1 MNQTNQVSKIINYN
15 KHYDTSM
22 WSIDCLYCKLHN
34 VNKPLDTWYDCDEC
48 CSEIQGTPTET
59 LLKGRFKMKLIRNV
73 LVVPTQNE
81 IIDPVEDEE
90 EDDEEENQTWF
101 YIKGITEL
109 NKFMKDGKKYLER
122 NAGIKF
128 EKDFCKSVQ
137 KKFYEDKDVGME
149 NLVFKIDCAKA
160 TATTKTGALFLYVLI
175 SGKYSLPELIG
186 KSIINDLGDLE
197 D

>member
-1 MNQTNQVSKIINYN
+1 MNQTKKISKIINYT

-34 VNKPLDTWYDCDEC
+34 VNKELDTWYDCDEC
-48 CSEIQGTPTET
+48 CSEIHGTPTET
-59 LLKGRFKMKLIRNV
+59 LLKQRFKMKLIRNV
-73 LVVPTQNE
+73 LVVPTENE
-81 IIDPVEDEE
+81 VIDPEE
-90 EDDEEENQTWF
+90 EEEKEEKEENQTWF
-101 YIKGITEL
+101 FIKGISQL
-109 NKFMKDGKKYLER
+109 NKFMKDDKKYLER

-137 KKFYEDKDVGME
+137 KKFYQETDIGME
-149 NLVFKIDCAKA
+149 ELVFKIDFAKA
-160 TATTKTGALFLYVLI
+160 SATTKTGALFLYVLI

-186 KSIINDLGDLE
+186 KSITNDLGDLE

>member
-1 MNQTNQVSKIINYN
+1 MNQTNQVSKIINYT

-22 WSIDCLYCKLHN
+22 WSMDCLYCRLHN
-34 VNKPLDTWYDCDEC
+34 VNKALDTWYDCDEC
-48 CSEIQGTPTET
+48 CSEIQGSPSES

-81 IIDPVEDEE
+81 IIVPEEKEE
-90 EDDEEENQTWF
+90 EEEEEENQTWF

-109 NKFMKDGKKYLER
+109 NKFMKDGKKYLEK
-122 NAGIKF
+122 NTGIKF

-149 NLVFKIDCAKA
+149 DLVFKIDCAKA

-186 KSIINDLGDLE
+186 KAIINDLGDLE